1 MKVIVYVYNHNFAW
15 NRSYFPLAADELKMD
30 FFGAWKM
37 DQHYGWDPDTKGTM
51 DDIEDRQRGI
61 VNLGQLGQQDFVRE
75 LGQSKILIG
84 MGDPWWSPS
93 PYNALCQGVPFLNPV
108 SGFPRLD
115 CALAIDTMNPDNQMA

>member
-1 MKVIVYVYNHNFAW
+1 
-15 NRSYFPLAADELKMD
+15 
-30 FFGAWKM
+30 M